1 MEIQERKLSE
11 IIPYENN
18 PRHNAEAVD
27 KVAASLQEFG
37 WQQPIVVDTEGI
49 VIAGHTRLKAAQ
61 KLGLETAPVIVAEDL
76 TEEQVK
82 AYRLADNKT
91 AEFSGW
97 DFDLLNAEIFSIDQI
112 DMSQFGFDVD
122 AAVNLDEE
130 IQEDD
135 YKPEP
140 PKEPISKLGDIWKL
154 GDHILICGD
163 ATNAEDLLKIV
174 NRGGADLLI
183 TDPPYNVDYTGKT
196 KDALKIQNDR
206 KDDADFRRFLIDAFK
221 ASDSCMKQGAAFYIW
236 HADSEGYNFRGA
248 CSDTGWKV
256 RQCLIWNKNVFVMGR
271 QDYQWKHE
279 PCLYGWKEGKAHY
292 FINIR
297 NEETVISDSEEINPK
312 KMKKD
317 ELIQLVT
324 ELMEDKIRTTVINE
338 DRPTRSEDHPTM
350 KPIKLIARLIKNSSK
365 AGWVVLDPFGGSGTT
380 LMACEQLNRKCR
392 MVELDPRYCDVII
405 DRWEKFTGR
414 KAERWHEETEKFS
427 EET

>member
-174 NRGGADLLI
+174 NRGG
-183 TDPPYNVDYTGKT
+183 
-196 KDALKIQNDR
+196 
-206 KDDADFRRFLIDAFK
+206 
-221 ASDSCMKQGAAFYIW
+221 C
-236 HADSEGYNFRGA
+236 
-248 CSDTGWKV
+248 
-256 RQCLIWNKNVFVMGR
+256 
-271 QDYQWKHE
+271 
-279 PCLYGWKEGKAHY
+279 
-292 FINIR
+292 
-297 NEETVISDSEEINPK
+297 
-312 KMKKD
+312 
-317 ELIQLVT
+317 
-324 ELMEDKIRTTVINE
+324 
-338 DRPTRSEDHPTM
+338 
-350 KPIKLIARLIKNSSK
+350 
-365 AGWVVLDPFGGSGTT
+365 
-380 LMACEQLNRKCR
+380 
-392 MVELDPRYCDVII
+392 
-405 DRWEKFTGR
+405 
-414 KAERWHEETEKFS
+414 
-427 EET
+427 